1 MPQRKQIAEYLDQ
14 YLEIGDI
21 KDACWNGL
29 QFEGRSEVK
38 KIAFAV
44 DASVETFNIAIQK
57 RADFIVVHHGHFWQT
72 QNPSIAG
79 WAKERIDILHNHET
93 SLYACHLPLDRHR
106 VVGNN
111 AQLLKLLGASI
122 TNEFLLHEGKN
133 IGWIGMTKRAVRL
146 KQIERKLNTEL
157 DTNCTVL
164 PFGKEKVRAIAVC
177 SGGGGYGGFYEAF
190 NAGVDLY
197 ITGDT
202 IEAYYSAKDSKM
214 NVIFAG
220 HHATETVGLKALAE
234 VVRRKFRIKCTF
246 IDLPTGL

>member
-1 MPQRKQIAEYLDQ
+1 MPQLKKIVHFLNQ
-14 YLEIGDI
+14 YLKIHDI
-21 KDACWNGL
+21 KDTCWNGL

-44 DASVETFNIAIQK
+44 DASIETFELAIQE
-57 RADFIVVHHGHFWQT
+57 RADLIVVHHGHFWHT

-79 WAKERIDILHNHET
+79 WAKERIDILYQHQT

-106 VVGNN
+106 IVGNN
-111 AQLLKLLGASI
+111 SQLLKLLGANI
-122 TNEFLLHEGKN
+122 TDEFLLHEGKN
-133 IGWIGMTKRAVRL
+133 IGWIGATKRAVPL
-146 KQIERKLNTEL
+146 KQIERKLNTDL
-157 DTNCTVL
+157 STNCIVL
-164 PFGKEKVRAIAVC
+164 PFGKEKIKAVAVC
-177 SGGGGYGGFYEAF
+177 SGGGGYGGFYEAL

-197 ITGDT
+197 ITGDA

-220 HHATETVGLKALAE
+220 HHTTETVGLKALSE
-234 VVRRKFRIKCTF
+234 VVKRKFKIDCMF